1 MTAAS
6 RTAVDPHAV
15 IGELVAA
22 VEPDLPSGT
31 VQKAIVQAVRSK
43 SAAFR
48 LAQALEG
55 DPGLLTSGRAEG
67 PASVERFT
75 HALTELGAVHV
86 VRPPCSRCGKLR
98 RLANTDGSGRRV
110 CSSCSG
116 FNSRKAAGSG
126 WSCTSCGNSET
137 PSYGLDRTGREVCRY
152 CFKAQCTEDPAA
164 DLLSYLADL
173 ALGLDEAVLRTMIAG
188 VTGGNSSVTR
198 RLLWDL
204 QNQPG
209 ILAGLAHHHGPK
221 TVLLVDRLREAGAH
235 GVPAPKC
242 PHCGRAV
249 RLSHSINRLRVCGTC
264 YNHSKAELCKWCG
277 RNRPVAGRDDTG
289 APVCNTCRNKEPSY
303 QEKCIVC
310 GQVEGVGARTADG
323 PICAG
328 CRKPPVVQCGSCG
341 KVRACLFAGT
351 DSPRCRTC
359 SRKLEPCTDCGRP
372 SRVVARTARGPIC
385 ENCWEKAPEA
395 HKPCKQCGTVERL
408 FHYGLCRRCAADRQL
423 RKLLTPPDGK
433 HRPEL
438 DKVADALL
446 NLNSRR
452 TLLYLRESVTAARL
466 VTDLAAGNCELTH
479 EALDAAMTS
488 QKDMAVDYFRAVLVS
503 AGVLPVRDEYMARL
517 ERWIE
522 HKTAAIEDP
531 EDRRLIIAY
540 ARWDRIAGIRR
551 RARGK
556 PISAYTSDIAQTQIT
571 KAVTFLTWI
580 KDQGETLATCRQ
592 PLIDL
597 WLTSENNQGPYGA
610 RTFVRW
616 AVRSKFASEI
626 SIPARPRRIF
636 HRPLDAD
643 ERWVTARRL
652 LNDDSIETRDRVA
665 GLMVLLY
672 GQFPARTC
680 RLTTAHVIHD
690 ENGVALRLN
699 RTPLRLPPPLD
710 GLVLQLVEIA
720 HDHERTVMLNE
731 HNAPWLF
738 PSLQMPGRAVTSKQL
753 ARRLRDIG
761 LPTEAGRCAALLD
774 LCTQM
779 PAAVLQR
786 LLGISPSA
794 AERWSAGAVRTAYA
808 AEVASRS

>member
-6 RTAVDPHAV
+6 RIAADPHAV
-15 IGELVAA
+15 IGELVAGF
-22 VEPDLPSGT
+22 EPDLSAET
-31 VQKAIVQAVRSK
+31 VRTAIGQAVRSK
-43 SAAFR
+43 SAAVR

-67 PASVERFT
+67 PASVERFIR
-75 HALTELGAVHV
+75 ALTELGAGHV

-98 RLANTDGSGRRV
+98 SLMNTDGSGRRV

-126 WSCTSCGNSET
+126 WACMSCGNDET
-137 PSYGLDRTGREVCRY
+137 PNYGLDRTGREVCRY
-152 CFKAQCTEDPAA
+152 CFKAQCTEDPAS
-164 DLLSYLADL
+164 DLLGYLDGP
-173 ALGLDEAVLRTMIAG
+173 ALGLDEAVLRAMIAE
-188 VTGGNSSVTR
+188 VTGGNLSVTR

-209 ILAGLAHHHGPK
+209 LLVGQAHHHGPK
-221 TVLLVDRLREAGAH
+221 TVLLVNRLREAGAR

-242 PHCGRAV
+242 PHCDRAV

-264 YNHSKAELCKWCG
+264 YNHARAEPCKWCG

-289 APVCNTCRNKEPSY
+289 APICNTCRNKEPSY
-303 QEKCIVC
+303 QEKCVVC
-310 GQVEGVGARTADG
+310 DRVEGVGARTADG
-323 PICAG
+323 PICAV
-328 CRKPPVVQCGSCG
+328 CRKPPVVECGSCG

-408 FHYGLCRRCAADRQL
+408 FHFGLCRRCAADRQL
-423 RKLLTPPDGK
+423 RKLLTSPDGK

-438 DKVADALL
+438 GKVADALL
-446 NLNSRR
+446 NLNPRR
-452 TLLYLRESVTAARL
+452 TLLYLRESPAATRL
-466 VTDLAAGNCELTH
+466 VTDLAAGTCELTH
-479 EALDAAMTS
+479 EALDTRMTS

-503 AGVLPVRDEYMARL
+503 AGVLPVRDEYMVRL

-522 HKTAAIEDP
+522 HKAAAIDDP

-540 ARWDRIAGIRR
+540 ARWDRIAHIRR

-556 PISAYTSDIAQTQIT
+556 PISANTGEIAQTQIA
-571 KAVTFLTWI
+571 KAITFLAWI

-592 PLIDL
+592 SLVDV
-597 WLTSENNQGPYGA
+597 WLTSENHQGPYSA
-610 RTFVRW
+610 RPFVRW
-616 AVRSKFASEI
+616 AVRGKFASGI

-643 ERWVTARRL
+643 ERWATARRL
-652 LNDDSIETRDRVA
+652 LNDDSFETRDRVA

-690 ENGVALRLN
+690 ETGVALRLN
-699 RTPLRLPPPLD
+699 KTPLKLPPPLD
-710 GLVLQLVEIA
+710 GLVLQLVDIA

-738 PSLQMPGRAVTSKQL
+738 PSLQMPGRPVTSKQL